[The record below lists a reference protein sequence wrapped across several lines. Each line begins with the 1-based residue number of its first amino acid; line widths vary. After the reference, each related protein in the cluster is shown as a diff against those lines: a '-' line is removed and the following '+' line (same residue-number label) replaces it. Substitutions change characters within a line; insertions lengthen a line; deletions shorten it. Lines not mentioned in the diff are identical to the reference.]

1 MAGYKPNQLKNKS
14 FDDIQKLF
22 EKSMK
27 RESAKKQKGHDD
39 TEEAKLKDCM
49 KIVSDEEE
57 VAIDAIPLA
66 TKPPS
71 IVDWKIH
78 KEGQTSYYQITRAD
92 GSSKMYL
99 VFSQLLKSFDREDLE
114 TLWMLVKAEHGY
126 TRPKEGYERV
136 LWGDLKIMFE
146 PHVEDAEI
154 NIKFRGGLLG
164 FKVILTLLVTAAQD
178 QVSTASTR
186 DFWYTAEVD
195 DATKY
200 ISFSLSLFENQLSFT
215 RFDFLIAIGLTDS
228 KTVVPLPPKGT
239 VRVGLATLGLTDKD
253 KPSLTST
260 ELGSHDQ
267 MNLSQQ
273 TIAYCLIFGLEIN
286 IGEIIFND
294 LIHKLQNGKKNREPN
309 VCYTRFISLILEQLL
324 GGNYMMNL
332 LLSQKGVFDPPSGEV
347 IAKESADKSQFGTN
361 VQPLSQPKAPTTK
374 KPKKKKIS
382 SSTQPKSLEAS
393 VTAECKTT
401 SLKPLI
407 PQSPANLLE
416 GPTPKYHILIW
427 PRSLPKKIV
436 EKEEITEEQTLEI
449 PTVAQL
455 LDEVN
460 KEAQETPESPYDTE
474 SVSGFEVADSDDT
487 HDNNVSH
494 STHISHD
501 IASAERLSLP
511 DHLDHICKEVSSLH
525 SRLGNINCLEQLLK
539 IPPYSYP
546 REPTSPRDKSKGK
559 GIANEEPPKDI
570 MPFIEEGGSAPKI
583 PNLKSFILLE
593 GTLSQENLMAK
604 LKEMKRLFDL
614 KEQEKKSEE
623 ELKKILNSANS
634 YSEPNQS

>member
-1 MAGYKPNQLKNKS
+1 MYVEYLK
-14 FDDIQKLF
+14 
-22 EKSMK
+22 
-27 RESAKKQKGHDD
+27 
-39 TEEAKLKDCM
+39 
-49 KIVSDEEE
+49 
-57 VAIDAIPLA
+57 
-66 TKPPS
+66 
-71 IVDWKIH
+71 
-78 KEGQTSYYQITRAD
+78 
-92 GSSKMYL
+92 
-99 VFSQLLKSFDREDLE
+99 
-114 TLWMLVKAEHGY
+114 
-126 TRPKEGYERV
+126 
-136 LWGDLKIMFE
+136 
-146 PHVEDAEI
+146 
-154 NIKFRGGLLG
+154 
-164 FKVILTLLVTAAQD
+164 
-178 QVSTASTR
+178 

-239 VRVGLATLGLTDKD
+239 VRVGLATLELTDKD

-260 ELGSHDQ
+260 KLGSHDQ

-324 GGNYMMNL
+324 GVAKL
-332 LLSQKGVFDPPSGEV
+332 LKEPEESLIPPSGEV

-382 SSTQPKSLEAS
+382 SSTQPKVPE
-393 VTAECKTT
+393 
-401 SLKPLI
+401 
-407 PQSPANLLE
+407 
-416 GPTPKYHILIW
+416 
-427 PRSLPKKIV
+427 KIV
-436 EKEEITEEQTLEI
+436 EKEEVTEEQTLEI

-460 KEAQETPESPYDTE
+460 KAAQETPESPYDTE
-474 SVSGFEVADSDDT
+474 SKIKYTESAGIQEDSDSGLQLMSDDDLRSVSGFEAADSDDT

-511 DHLDHICKEVSSLH
+511 D
-525 SRLGNINCLEQLLK
+525 R
-539 IPPYSYP
+539 
-546 REPTSPRDKSKGK
+546 PTS
-559 GIANEEPPKDI
+559 E
-570 MPFIEEGGSAPKI
+570 
-583 PNLKSFILLE
+583 SFATHHQL
-593 GTLSQENLMAK
+593 
-604 LKEMKRLFDL
+604 
-614 KEQEKKSEE
+614 
-623 ELKKILNSANS
+623 
-634 YSEPNQS
+634 